1 MATKKLLVAGQPA
14 TGVLEGKNIASART
28 SLGTGLVAATYDGST
43 TPFDINV
50 SSLLTKS
57 GKALTNYQLSQAVAK
72 VYDFQAKVAGNVS
85 TSLEVGDVTYVYKAI
100 KVQTADTV
108 TPTAPKAPI
117 VWNTGSISN
126 GAVIGLNF
134 LKTQNLSVT
143 TGSVGTSVVLDAT
156 IFTGNVKIDAS
167 AAGAN
172 GLTIT
177 TGAGT
182 DSIYGGG
189 GVDTLTGGAGND
201 TFFVSTPL
209 SPLDSVSDVIVGGDG
224 TADTISVTAG
234 STVRFAAT
242 DANIS
247 TVEIV
252 TVGAAGSVT
261 LTGQTEGFT
270 ITAST
275 GAETVVGGNGA
286 DTINGAAGN
295 DSILGGAGNDSI
307 LGGDGDDVISG
318 GAGADVL
325 DGGAGNDTYIA
336 GEGTAISLTLNGS
349 TAATVTITGGTG
361 NDSIINF
368 ENVTGTSGADSIT
381 GDTAANVLDGAAG
394 NDTITGGAGN
404 DNIVGG
410 AGADVLD
417 GGAGN
422 DNITGGAGADT
433 LTGGSGN
440 DTFVFAS
447 GVTDTV
453 AAAASIAGVDLLGDS
468 TLNAATAD
476 LIDLT
481 VAVANVGTAVTG
493 SVSTATFVA
502 DLNSLLNVG
511 SGAGFNTATTG
522 TITAAVVTANAG
534 DLSGRTFLAV
544 DLDGSDTFTAADFVI
559 EITGSTVT
567 SLTTATFV

>member
-28 SLGTGLVAATYDGST
+28 SLGTGLVAATYGGST

-126 GAVIGLNF
+126 GAVIGLSF
-134 LKTQNLSVT
+134 FKTQNLAVT
-143 TGSVGTSVVLDAT
+143 TGSVGTGVTLDAAN
-156 IFTGNVKIDAS
+156 ITGNVKIDAS

-307 LGGDGDDVISG
+307 LGGDG
-318 GAGADVL
+318 
-325 DGGAGNDTYIA
+325 
-336 GEGTAISLTLNGS
+336 
-349 TAATVTITGGTG
+349 
-361 NDSIINF
+361 
-368 ENVTGTSGADSIT
+368 
-381 GDTAANVLDGAAG
+381 
-394 NDTITGGAGN
+394 
-404 DNIVGG
+404 
-410 AGADVLD
+410 ADVLD

-502 DLNSLLNVG
+502 NLNSLLNVG

-534 DLSGRTFLAV
+534 DLNGRTFLAV
-544 DLDGSDTFTAADFVI
+544 DLDGSDTFTATDFVI
-559 EITGSTVT
+559 EITGTTVT